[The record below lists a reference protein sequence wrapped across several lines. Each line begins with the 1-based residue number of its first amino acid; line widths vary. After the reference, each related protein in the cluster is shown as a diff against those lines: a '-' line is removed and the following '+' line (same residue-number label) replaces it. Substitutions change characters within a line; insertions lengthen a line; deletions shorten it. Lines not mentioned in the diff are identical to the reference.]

1 MIKAQFYQDTSS
13 SDAVT
18 LVSTQLAGAQSA
30 MDAAQTRHQQTT
42 TTLQNYQQQITGVSS
57 DQVGAEILSLQTRMQ
72 ASMQTTA
79 TLFQMSLVNYM

>member
-1 MIKAQFYQDTSS
+1 MTSGARQPADS
-13 SDAVT
+13 R
-18 LVSTQLAGAQSA
+18 LVIHHNLSQLGRAGRSG
-30 MDAAQTRHQQTT
+30 
-42 TTLQNYQQQITGVSS
+42 TGTKTS